1 MDDGKKG
8 TFGRGLQKFI
18 QNNLPYRSPGAII
31 DDVTLENPKFKS
43 FYKAGSLRKEL
54 LAQHSILAPKVP
66 DSAHPVGA
74 FLADKAYN
82 ELMYAT
88 LDADKYRRIRDYRTM
103 AQFAEVSD
111 ALDEICDDFLNEDEH
126 GNIINLQLRGVVDFD
141 PLISKQLNDE
151 FGKFINLF
159 DLKENGWEYVRSM
172 LVDGELYFENIIHE
186 KHVEEGILGVL
197 GVPVQAIDPVYDNF
211 QNMHIKAYL
220 LRKAKHHKEAEEQFN
235 SMQDKDFIPM
245 EKNQITYINS
255 GTWNENKSF
264 RIPFIENA
272 RRAYRQLSLI
282 EDSIIIYRL
291 VRAPERLVFNVD
303 VGNMSAPKSEAYIRR
318 LMQNYWSKKTFSL
331 DENKRVDSF
340 NPQSILD
347 AYWFPKREGSAG
359 TDVRTLA
366 GGQNLGEL
374 DDLKYFVKK
383 LYKALKVPTNRIE
396 SESQYSGGADATIL
410 REELKFANFIVRLQH
425 QFSVG
430 LKEAFITHLKLKKM
444 WKDFDLR
451 ENVFD
456 LTFTPPRNY
465 FELRKQQIMDLKL
478 NNFSQITQNEGISQ
492 GYGQKEWLG
501 WTDEQ
506 VKANRAWLRKDAALQ
521 FELEQI
527 RGGGADWAGGGGAA
541 PAGAADIGGAA
552 GVPPPP
558 GGEDVPPAMGPG
570 GAPGAGDAGGAPPPT
585 PVPTPGGEASALPT

>member
-1 MDDGKKG
+1 MPDGQKG

-18 QNNLPYRSPGAII
+18 QNNLPYRSPAAII
-31 DDVTLENPKFKS
+31 DDVTEENPKFKD
-43 FYKAGSLRKEL
+43 FYKAGSMRKEL
-54 LAQHSILAPKVP
+54 LAQHSILAPKAP
-66 DSAHPVGA
+66 ESNHPIGS
-74 FLADKAYN
+74 FLADRMYN

-88 LDADKYRRIRDYRTM
+88 LDVDKYRRLRDYRTM
-103 AQFAEVSD
+103 AQFAEVAD

-126 GNIINLQLRGVVDFD
+126 GNIINLELRDVVDFD
-141 PLISKQLNDE
+141 PLVKRQLNEE
-151 FGKFINLF
+151 FNKFINLF
-159 DLKENGWEYVRSM
+159 DIKERGWEYVRSM

-186 KHVEEGILGVL
+186 KHIKEGILGVIN
-197 GVPVQAIDPVYDNF
+197 VPTQAIDPVYDNF

-235 SMQDKDFIPM
+235 AQGDKDFIPM
-245 EKNQITYINS
+245 EKNQITYVNS
-255 GTWNENKSF
+255 GTWNENKTF

-303 VGNMSAPKSEAYIRR
+303 VGNMSAPKAEGYIRR

-331 DENKRVDSF
+331 DDNKRVDSF

-347 AYWFPKREGSAG
+347 AYWFPKREGSNG
-359 TDVRTLA
+359 TEVKTLP

-374 DDLKYFVKK
+374 DDLNYFVKK

-396 SESQYSGGADATIL
+396 ADTAQYSADATVL

-425 QFSVG
+425 QFAIG
-430 LKEAFITHLKLKKM
+430 LKEAFITHLKLKHV

-465 FELRKQQIMDLKL
+465 FELRRQQIMDLKL
-478 NNFSQITQNEGISQ
+478 NNFTNVVANESISQ
-492 GYGQKEWLG
+492 GFGQKEYLG

-506 VKANRAWLRKDAALQ
+506 IKANREWLRKDAALQ
-521 FELEQI
+521 YELDQI
-527 RGGGADWAGGGGAA
+527 RGGGADWAVGSGA
-541 PAGAADIGGAA
+541 PPPPGAA
-552 GVPPPP
+552 GV
-558 GGEDVPPAMGPG
+558 
-570 GAPGAGDAGGAPPPT
+570 GAPGAPPGSPPGEETPPEIGGGAPPAGGGDT
-585 PVPTPGGEASALPT
+585 EVPTPEPTAGGETSALPT

>member
-1 MDDGKKG
+1 MAKDQG

-18 QNNLPYRSPGAII
+18 HNNLPYRSPAAII
-31 DDVTLENPKFKS
+31 DDVTLDNPKFKS

-66 DSAHPVGA
+66 DSNHPIGS

-88 LDADKYRRIRDYRTM
+88 LDVDKYRRVRDYRTM
-103 AQFAEVSD
+103 AQFAEVAD
-111 ALDEICDDFLNEDEH
+111 ALDEICDEFLNEDEH
-126 GNIINLQLRGVVDFD
+126 GNIINLDFRSVVDFD
-141 PLISKQLNDE
+141 PLVTKQINEE
-151 FGKFINLF
+151 FEKFINLF
-159 DLKENGWEYVRSM
+159 DLKEKGWEYVRSM

-186 KHVEEGILGVL
+186 KHVREGILGVL
-197 GVPVQAIDPVYDNF
+197 NIPVQAIDPVYDNF

-245 EKNQITYINS
+245 EKNQITYVNS
-255 GTWNENKSF
+255 GTWNENKTF

-303 VGNMSAPKSEAYIRR
+303 VGNMSTPKAESYIRR

-340 NPQSILD
+340 NPQSMLD

-359 TDVRTLA
+359 TDVNTLP

-374 DDLKYFVKK
+374 QDLIYFVKK
-383 LYKALKVPTNRIE
+383 LYKALKVPTNRVDTDT
-396 SESQYSGGADATIL
+396 SQYSADANVL

-430 LKEAFITHLKLKKM
+430 LKDAFITHLKLRHM

-465 FELRKQQIMDLKL
+465 FELRRQQIMDLKL
-478 NNFSQITQNEGISQ
+478 NNFTNVTSNESISQ
-492 GYGQKEWLG
+492 GYGQKEYLG

-506 VKANRAWLRKDAALQ
+506 IKANRQWLRKDAALQ
-521 FELEQI
+521 FELDQI
-527 RGGGADWAGGGGAA
+527 RQGGSDWAAGTGAPEPGA
-541 PAGAADIGGAA
+541 GDVSVPPAG
-552 GVPPPP
+552 GVPD
-558 GGEDVPPAMGPG
+558 EAPPAMGPTTPP
-570 GAPGAGDAGGAPPPT
+570 ATPPAAGDVPPAGTPA
-585 PVPTPGGEASALPT
+585 PVPTPGGEPSALPA

>member
-1 MDDGKKG
+1 MADDGRKG

-18 QNNLPYRSPGAII
+18 QNNLPYRSPAAII
-31 DDVTLENPKFKS
+31 DDVTEENPKFKD

-54 LAQHSILAPKVP
+54 LAQHSILAPKAP
-66 DSAHPVGA
+66 ESSHPVGS
-74 FLADKAYN
+74 FLADRMYN

-88 LDADKYRRIRDYRTM
+88 LDVDKYRRLRDYRTM
-103 AQFAEVSD
+103 AQFAEVAD

-126 GNIINLQLRGVVDFD
+126 GNIINLELRDVVDFD
-141 PLISKQLNDE
+141 PLVKKQLNDE
-151 FGKFINLF
+151 FSKFINLF
-159 DLKENGWEYVRSM
+159 DIKERGWEYVRSM

-186 KHVEEGILGVL
+186 KHVKEGILGVIN
-197 GVPVQAIDPVYDNF
+197 VPTQAIDPVYDNF

-220 LRKAKHHKEAEEQFN
+220 LRKAKHHKDAEEQFN
-235 SMQDKDFIPM
+235 SHGDKDFIPM
-245 EKNQITYINS
+245 EKNQITYVNS
-255 GTWNENKSF
+255 GTWNENKTF

-303 VGNMSAPKSEAYIRR
+303 VGNMSAPKAEGYIRR
-318 LMQNYWSKKTFSL
+318 LMQNYWSKKSFSL
-331 DENKRVDSF
+331 DDNKRVDSF

-347 AYWFPKREGSAG
+347 AYWFPKREGSNG
-359 TDVRTLA
+359 TEVKTLP

-383 LYKALKVPTNRIE
+383 LYKALKVPTNRVE
-396 SESQYSGGADATIL
+396 SETSQYSADATVL

-425 QFSVG
+425 QFAMG
-430 LKEAFITHLKLKKM
+430 LKDAFITHLKLKHI

-451 ENVFD
+451 ENIFD

-465 FELRKQQIMDLKL
+465 FELRRQQIMDLKL
-478 NNFSQITQNEGISQ
+478 NNFTNVVANESISQ
-492 GYGQKEWLG
+492 GFGQKEYLG

-506 VKANRAWLRKDAALQ
+506 IKANREWLRKDAALQ
-521 FELEQI
+521 FELDQI
-527 RGGGADWAGGGGAA
+527 RGGGPDWAVGSGAA
-541 PAGAADIGGAA
+541 PPAGGA
-552 GVPPPP
+552 PM
-558 GGEDVPPAMGPG
+558 PAP
-570 GAPGAGDAGGAPPPT
+570 GAPGAPGPGDDIPPEIGTGAPAAGGGDTEAPT
-585 PVPTPGGEASALPT
+585 PEPTAGGETSALPT

>member
-1 MDDGKKG
+1 MADGQKG

-18 QNNLPYRSPGAII
+18 QNNLPYRSPAAII
-31 DDVTLENPKFKS
+31 DDVTEENPKFKD

-54 LAQHSILAPKVP
+54 LAQHSILAPKAP
-66 DSAHPVGA
+66 ETSHPIGS
-74 FLADKAYN
+74 FLADRMYN

-88 LDADKYRRIRDYRTM
+88 LDVDKYRRLRDYRTM
-103 AQFAEVSD
+103 AQFAEVAD

-126 GNIINLQLRGVVDFD
+126 GNIISLELRDVVDFD
-141 PLISKQLNDE
+141 PLVKRQINEE
-151 FGKFINLF
+151 FEKFINLF
-159 DLKENGWEYVRSM
+159 DIKERGWEYVRSL

-186 KHVEEGILGVL
+186 KHIKEGILGVIN
-197 GVPVQAIDPVYDNF
+197 VPTQAIDPVYDNY
-211 QNMHIKAYL
+211 QNMFIKAYL

-255 GTWNENKSF
+255 GTWNENKTF

-303 VGNMSAPKSEAYIRR
+303 VGSMSTPKAEGYIRR
-318 LMQNYWSKKTFSL
+318 LMQNYWSKKSFSL
-331 DENKRVDSF
+331 DSNNRVDSF
-340 NPQSILD
+340 NPQSMLD
-347 AYWFPKREGSAG
+347 AYWFPKREGSSG
-359 TDVRTLA
+359 TEVNTLP
-366 GGQNLGEL
+366 GGANLGEL
-374 DDLKYFVKK
+374 DDLNYFVKK
-383 LYKALKVPTNRIE
+383 LYKALKVPTNRVE
-396 SESQYSGGADATIL
+396 TETSQYSADATVL
-410 REELKFANFIVRLQH
+410 REELKFANFIVRLQA
-425 QFSVG
+425 QFAFG
-430 LKEAFITHLKLKKM
+430 LKDAFITHLKLKHL

-478 NNFSQITQNEGISQ
+478 NNFTNVVANESISQ
-492 GYGQKEWLG
+492 GFGQKEYLG

-506 VKANRAWLRKDAALQ
+506 IKANREWLRKDAALQ
-521 FELEQI
+521 FELDQI
-527 RGGGADWAGGGGAA
+527 RGGGPDWAAGGGAVPPMGGEVGA
-541 PAGAADIGGAA
+541 
-552 GVPPPP
+552 PPPP
-558 GGEDVPPAMGPG
+558 GGEEVPPPLGPSG
-570 GAPGAGDAGGAPPPT
+570 AVAPAGAPDAEVPAPEPTAGGAT
-585 PVPTPGGEASALPT
+585 SALPT

>member
-1 MDDGKKG
+1 MADDGRKG

-18 QNNLPYRSPGAII
+18 QNNLPYRSPAAII
-31 DDVTLENPKFKS
+31 DDVTEENPKFKD

-54 LAQHSILAPKVP
+54 LAQHSILAPKAP
-66 DSAHPVGA
+66 ESSHPVGS
-74 FLADKAYN
+74 FLADRMYN

-88 LDADKYRRIRDYRTM
+88 LDVDKYRRLRDYRTM
-103 AQFAEVSD
+103 AQFAEVAD

-126 GNIINLQLRGVVDFD
+126 GNIINLELRDVVDFD
-141 PLISKQLNDE
+141 PLVKKQLNDE

-159 DLKENGWEYVRSM
+159 DIKERGWEYVRSM

-186 KHVEEGILGVL
+186 KHVKEGILGVIN
-197 GVPVQAIDPVYDNF
+197 VPTQAIDPVYDNY

-220 LRKAKHHKEAEEQFN
+220 LRKAKHHKDAEEQFN
-235 SMQDKDFIPM
+235 SHGDKDFIPM

-255 GTWNENKSF
+255 GTWNENKTF

-303 VGNMSAPKSEAYIRR
+303 VGNMSAPKAEGYIRR

-331 DENKRVDSF
+331 DDNKRVDSF

-347 AYWFPKREGSAG
+347 AYWFPKREGSNG
-359 TDVRTLA
+359 TEVKTLP

-374 DDLKYFVKK
+374 DDLNYFVKK
-383 LYKALKVPTNRIE
+383 LYKALKVPTNRVD
-396 SESQYSGGADATIL
+396 SETSQYSADATVL

-425 QFSVG
+425 QFAIG
-430 LKEAFITHLKLKKM
+430 LKDAFITHLKLKRI

-451 ENVFD
+451 ENIFD

-465 FELRKQQIMDLKL
+465 FELRRQQIMDLKL
-478 NNFSQITQNEGISQ
+478 NNFTNVVANESISQ
-492 GYGQKEWLG
+492 GFGQKEYLG

-506 VKANRAWLRKDAALQ
+506 IKANREWLRKDAALQ
-521 FELEQI
+521 FELDQI
-527 RGGGADWAGGGGAA
+527 RGGGPDWAVGGGPA
-541 PAGAADIGGAA
+541 PAAGGA
-552 GVPPPP
+552 PM
-558 GGEDVPPAMGPG
+558 PAP
-570 GAPGAGDAGGAPPPT
+570 GAPGAPGPGDDIPPEIGTGAPAAGGGDTEAPT
-585 PVPTPGGEASALPT
+585 PEPTAGGETSALPT

>member
-18 QNNLPYRSPGAII
+18 QNNLPYRSPASII
-31 DDVTLENPKFKS
+31 DDVTAENPKFKD

-54 LAQHSILAPKVP
+54 LAQHSIIAPKVP
-66 DSAHPVGA
+66 DSSHPIGA

-88 LDADKYRRIRDYRTM
+88 LDVDKYRRLRDYRTM
-103 AQFAEVSD
+103 GQFAEVAD
-111 ALDEICDDFLNEDEH
+111 ALDEICDEFLNEDEH
-126 GNIINLQLRGVVDFD
+126 GNIIKLELRDVVDFD
-141 PLISKQLNDE
+141 PLVKKQLSEE
-151 FGKFINLF
+151 FNKFINLF
-159 DLKENGWEYVRSM
+159 DIRERGWEYVRAM

-186 KHVEEGILGVL
+186 KHIREGILGVISI
-197 GVPVQAIDPVYDNF
+197 PTQAIDPVYDNYQSMF
-211 QNMHIKAYL
+211 IKAYL

-255 GTWNENKSF
+255 GTWNENKTF

-303 VGNMSAPKSEAYIRR
+303 VGNMSTPKAEGYIRR
-318 LMQNYWSKKTFSL
+318 LMQNYWSKKSFSL
-331 DENKRVDSF
+331 DDSKRVDSF

-347 AYWFPKREGSAG
+347 AYWFPKREGSTG
-359 TDVRTLA
+359 TEVKTLP
-366 GGQNLGEL
+366 GGANLGEL
-374 DDLKYFVKK
+374 DDLNYFVKK
-383 LYKALKVPTNRIE
+383 LYKALKVPTNRVD
-396 SESQYSGGADATIL
+396 SENSQYSADANVL

-425 QFSVG
+425 QFAVG
-430 LKEAFITHLKLKKM
+430 LKDAFITHLKLKHL

-456 LTFTPPRNY
+456 LQFTPPRNY
-465 FELRKQQIMDLKL
+465 FELRRQQIMDLKL
-478 NNFSQITQNEGISQ
+478 NNFTNVVGNESISQ
-492 GYGQKEWLG
+492 GYGQKEYLG

-506 VKANRAWLRKDAALQ
+506 IKANREWLRKDAALQ
-521 FELEQI
+521 FELDQI
-527 RGGGADWAGGGGAA
+527 RGGGADWATGGGAPA
-541 PAGAADIGGAA
+541 PMGGEMGV
-552 GVPPPP
+552 GVPP
-558 GGEDVPPAMGPG
+558 GEEVPPEMGP
-570 GAPGAGDAGGAPPPT
+570 AGGAPPAGEPG
-585 PVPTPGGEASALPT
+585 VPTPEPTAGGETSALPT

>member
-1 MDDGKKG
+1 MAEDRQQG

-18 QNNLPYRSPGAII
+18 QNNLPYRSPAAII

-54 LAQHSILAPKVP
+54 LAQHSIIAPKVP
-66 DSAHPVGA
+66 DSAHPIGA
-74 FLADKAYN
+74 FLADRMYS

-88 LDADKYRRIRDYRTM
+88 LDVDKYRRIRDYRVM
-103 AQFAEVSD
+103 GQFAEVAD
-111 ALDEICDDFLNEDEH
+111 ALDEICDEFLNEDEH
-126 GNIINLQLRGVVDFD
+126 GNIINLDLRNVVDFD
-141 PLISKQLNDE
+141 PLVKKQLNKE
-151 FGKFINLF
+151 FHKFINLF
-159 DLKENGWEYVRSM
+159 DIKERGWEYVRGM

-186 KHVEEGILGVL
+186 KHISEGILGVIN
-197 GVPVQAIDPVYDNF
+197 VPVQAIDPVYDNF

-220 LRKAKHHKEAEEQFN
+220 LRKAKHHKEADEQFTN
-235 SMQDKDFIPM
+235 LKDKDFIPM

-255 GTWNENKSF
+255 GTWNENRTF

-303 VGNMSAPKSEAYIRR
+303 VGNMSAPKAESYIRR

-347 AYWFPKREGSAG
+347 AYWFPKREGSQG

-374 DDLKYFVKK
+374 EDLKYFIKK
-383 LYKALKVPTNRIE
+383 LYKALKVPTNRVD
-396 SESQYSGGADATIL
+396 SENSQYSADATVL

-425 QFSVG
+425 QFAVG
-430 LKEAFITHLKLKKM
+430 LKDAFITHLKLRKM
-444 WKDFDLR
+444 WDDFELK
-451 ENVFD
+451 ENIFD

-465 FELRKQQIMDLKL
+465 FELRRQQIMDLKL
-478 NNFSQITQNEGISQ
+478 NNFTNVTSNESISQ
-492 GYGQKEWLG
+492 GFGQKEYLG

-506 VKANRAWLRKDAALQ
+506 IKANREWLRKDAALQ
-521 FELEQI
+521 FELDQI
-527 RGGGADWAGGGGAA
+527 RGGGADWAAGTGAA
-541 PAGAADIGGAA
+541 PAIGGDA
-552 GVPPPP
+552 GMPPPPP
-558 GGEDVPPAMGPG
+558 GAPGSEVPPPM
-570 GAPGAGDAGGAPPPT
+570 GAGGWCGWW
-585 PVPTPGGEASALPT
+585 PGRCSWYSYTRTYSWW

>member
-18 QNNLPYRSPGAII
+18 QNNLPYRTPGDII
-31 DDVTLENPKFKS
+31 DDVTEENPKFKD

-54 LAQHSILAPKVP
+54 LAQHSIIAPKTP
-66 DSAHPVGA
+66 EANHPVGS
-74 FLADKAYN
+74 FLADKAYT
-82 ELMYAT
+82 ELMYAS
-88 LDADKYRRIRDYRTM
+88 LDVDKYRRLRDYRVM
-103 AQFAEVSD
+103 AQFAEVAD

-126 GNIINLQLRGVVDFD
+126 GNIINLELRDVVDFD
-141 PLISKQLNDE
+141 PLVKRQLNDE

-159 DLKENGWEYVRSM
+159 DIRERGWEYVRSL

-186 KHVEEGILGVL
+186 KHVKEGILGVIN
-197 GVPVQAIDPVYDNF
+197 VPTQAIDPVYDNF
-211 QNMHIKAYL
+211 QNMMIKAYL
-220 LRKAKHHKEAEEQFN
+220 LRKAKHHKEAEEQF
-235 SMQDKDFIPM
+235 STLKDKDFIPM

-303 VGNMSAPKSEAYIRR
+303 VGNMSTPKAEGYIRR

-347 AYWFPKREGSAG
+347 AYWFPKREGSTG
-359 TDVRTLA
+359 TEVKTLP
-366 GGQNLGEL
+366 GGANLGEL
-374 DDLKYFVKK
+374 DDLNYFVKK
-383 LYKALKVPTNRIE
+383 LYKALKVPTNRVE
-396 SESQYSGGADATIL
+396 TETSQYSADATVL
-410 REELKFANFIVRLQH
+410 REELKFANFIVRLQQ
-425 QFSVG
+425 QFASG
-430 LKEAFITHLKLKKM
+430 LKEAFITHLKLKHL
-444 WKDFDLR
+444 WDDFEMR

-456 LTFTPPRNY
+456 LEFVPPRNY

-478 NNFSQITQNEGISQ
+478 NNFTNVVANESISQ
-492 GYGQKEWLG
+492 GYGQKEYLG

-506 VKANRAWLRKDAALQ
+506 IKANREWLRKDAALQ
-521 FELEQI
+521 FELDQI
-527 RGGGADWAGGGGAA
+527 RGGGADWAAGGGAA
-541 PAGAADIGGAA
+541 PPMGGDVG
-552 GVPPPP
+552 GVPPGGSPGEEIPP
-558 GGEDVPPAMGPG
+558 EIGPV
-570 GAPGAGDAGGAPPPT
+570 GAIILK
-585 PVPTPGGEASALPT
+585 VRRLY

>member
-1 MDDGKKG
+1 MADDGKKG

-18 QNNLPYRSPGAII
+18 QNNLPYRSPAAII
-31 DDVTLENPKFKS
+31 DDVTEENPKFKE

-54 LAQHSILAPKVP
+54 LAQHSIIAPKAP

-88 LDADKYRRIRDYRTM
+88 LDVDKYRRLRDYRVM
-103 AQFAEVSD
+103 AQFAEVAD
-111 ALDEICDDFLNEDEH
+111 ALDEICDEFLNEDEH
-126 GNIINLQLRGVVDFD
+126 GNIINLQLRNVIDFD
-141 PLISKQLNDE
+141 PLIKKQITEE
-151 FGKFINLF
+151 FNKFINLF
-159 DLKENGWEYVRSM
+159 DIKENGWEYVRNM

-186 KHVEEGILGVL
+186 KHIDEGILGVINI
-197 GVPVQAIDPVYDNF
+197 PTQAIDPVFDNY

-220 LRKAKHHKEAEEQFN
+220 LRKAKHHKEAEEQYN

-245 EKNQITYINS
+245 EKNQITYVNS
-255 GTWNENKSF
+255 GTWNENKTF

-303 VGNMSAPKSEAYIRR
+303 VGNMSPPKAESYIRK
-318 LMQNYWSKKTFSL
+318 LMQNYWSKKSFSL

-347 AYWFPKREGSAG
+347 AYWFPMREGSSG
-359 TDVRTLA
+359 TEVVTLP
-366 GGQNLGEL
+366 GGANLGEL
-374 DDLKYFVKK
+374 DDLNYFVKK
-383 LYKALKVPTNRIE
+383 LYKALKVPTNRVE
-396 SESQYSGGADATIL
+396 TETSQYSADANVL

-425 QFSVG
+425 QFAIG
-430 LKEAFITHLKLKKM
+430 LKDAFITHLKLKKM
-444 WKDFDLR
+444 WKQFDLR
-451 ENVFD
+451 ENIFD
-456 LTFTPPRNY
+456 LTFTPPLNY

-478 NNFSQITQNEGISQ
+478 NNFTNVTAAESISQ
-492 GYGQKEWLG
+492 GYGQKEYLG

-506 VKANRAWLRKDAALQ
+506 IKANREWLRKDAALQ
-521 FELEQI
+521 FELDQI
-527 RGGGADWAGGGGAA
+527 RGGGADWAAGGGAPA
-541 PAGAADIGGAA
+541 PMGGAGAVGPEGEEM
-552 GVPPPP
+552 PPP
-558 GGEDVPPAMGPG
+558 MGPG
-570 GAPGAGDAGGAPPPT
+570 GAPPQTTPDQAPGTPT
-585 PVPTPGGEASALPT
+585 PEPTPGGETSALPT